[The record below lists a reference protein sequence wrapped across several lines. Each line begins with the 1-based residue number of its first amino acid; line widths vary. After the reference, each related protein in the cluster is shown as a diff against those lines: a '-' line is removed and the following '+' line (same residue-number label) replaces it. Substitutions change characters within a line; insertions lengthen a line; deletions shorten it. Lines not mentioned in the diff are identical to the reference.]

1 MWGGDELMV
10 KKTFSSEQYEDLII
24 NLSWLLKVVRK
35 NNGGNPNIPNTM
47 EKIIE
52 LLSETES
59 VDKQIDKWNSAVVIK
74 GYDLN
79 ELHNL

>member
-1 MWGGDELMV
+1 
-10 KKTFSSEQYEDLII
+10 
-24 NLSWLLKVVRK
+24 
-35 NNGGNPNIPNTM
+35 M